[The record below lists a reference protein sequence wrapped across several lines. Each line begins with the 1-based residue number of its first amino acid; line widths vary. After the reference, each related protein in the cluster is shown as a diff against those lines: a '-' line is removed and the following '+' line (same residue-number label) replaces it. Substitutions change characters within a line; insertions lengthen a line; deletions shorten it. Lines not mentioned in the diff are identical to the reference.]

1 MYHAVM
7 YIEKVPNRNSPPA
20 VLLRESWREGG
31 KTRKRTLA
39 NLSSL
44 PDEMIEALRATLKG
58 QSIPATEAILE
69 PEKVISLHNSRQHGH
84 VLAIHAALKKSGL
97 LSMIDSRSSRE
108 RDVVAGMIID
118 RILHGGSK
126 LSTVRHCAPETSA
139 TTLGELLSIEDL
151 NEYDCYEA
159 MDWLLTKQDK
169 IQKQLAKKHLVASE
183 PVLFDLSSSYFEGE
197 CCPLAKFGY
206 SRDHRS
212 DRPQVNYGIYC
223 NVKGTPVGVEV
234 LAGNN
239 GDRIA
244 FEKAVDRIRNDF
256 NLPKIIFIGD
266 RGMISGKA
274 IDQYLRN
281 EDGAEWI
288 TALNGASIA
297 KLERAGAIQM
307 TLFDERD
314 LATITHPDYPDER
327 LVVCRN
333 PALAKR
339 RGIRRQE
346 LLEATE
352 KQLEEVVKKM
362 TRTRNPLRGK
372 DQIGLAVGKIIN
384 KKKMAKHFILTIKD
398 DSFSY
403 ERDEEKIVHEAAI
416 DGLYVIRSNVKKEC
430 MEETELVA
438 NYKNL
443 EMVER
448 AFRSLKSI
456 DINVRPIYH
465 RLENRV
471 RAHIFICMLAY
482 HVEHW
487 MRQKLAPILFVD
499 EEKETFNERDNI
511 VAPVKRSEAA
521 KKKDRKRRTH
531 NDEHPISSF
540 RDIIQTLSG
549 ITRSDVKVKG
559 HKKGSFKATSKPNA
573 YQRKIL
579 DLIGIQRGL

>member
-1 MYHAVM
+1 MYYVVM

-20 VLLRESWREGG
+20 VLLRESWRENG
-31 KTRKRTLA
+31 KTRKRTVG
-39 NLSSL
+39 NLSGLS
-44 PDEMIEALRATLKG
+44 DDVIEAVKAALKG
-58 QSIPATEAILE
+58 DSIPATEGIKD
-69 PEKVISLHNSRQHGH
+69 PEKVISMHNPRQHGH
-84 VLAIHAALKKSGL
+84 VMAIHAALKKCGL
-97 LSMIDSRSSRE
+97 LSMIDTRSSRE
-108 RDVVAGMIID
+108 RDVVATMVID
-118 RILHGGSK
+118 RILHGDSK
-126 LSTVRHCAPETSA
+126 LATVRHCSPETSS
-139 TTLGELLSIEDL
+139 TTLGELLSVEDL
-151 NEYDCYEA
+151 TEHECYDA
-159 MDWLLTKQDK
+159 MDWLLARQDK
-169 IQKQLAKKHLVASE
+169 IQKKLAKKHLVAGE

-197 CCPLAKFGY
+197 CCPLAEYGY

-212 DRPQVNYGIYC
+212 DRPQVNYGLYC
-223 NVKGTPVGVEV
+223 NAKGTPVGVEV
-234 LAGNN
+234 LAGNE

-256 NLPKIIFIGD
+256 NLPNIIFIGD

-281 EDGAEWI
+281 EKGADWI

-297 KLERAGAIQM
+297 KLERAGAIQL

-314 LATITHPDYPDER
+314 LVTITHPDYPDER

-339 RGIRRQE
+339 RGIRRQD

-352 KQLEEVVKKM
+352 KKLEDIKKKI
-362 TRTRNPLRGK
+362 TRARKPLRGK
-372 DQIGLAVGKIIN
+372 DEIGLAVGKIIN
-384 KKKMAKHFILTIKD
+384 QKKMAKHFILTIEE

-403 ERDEEKIVHEAAI
+403 ERDEEKIRHEAAI
-416 DGLYVIRSNVKKEC
+416 DGLYVIRSSVDKER
-430 MEETELVA
+430 MEEAELVD

-448 AFRSLKSI
+448 AFRSIKSI

-465 RLENRV
+465 RLEDRV

-487 MRQKLAPILFVD
+487 MRQKLAPLLFVD
-499 EEKETFNERDNI
+499 EEKETFGERANI

-521 KKKDRKRRTH
+521 KKKDRKRRTQ
-531 NDEHPISSF
+531 NNEYPISSF
-540 RDIIQTLSG
+540 RDIIQTLSS
-549 ITRSDVKVKG
+549 ITRSSLEVKG
-559 HKKGSFKATSKPNA
+559 HKKGNFRTTSKPSE

-579 DLIGIQRGL
+579 ELIGIQRGV